1 MQILLVSDIHANLQA
16 LEAVIAAAPQFDVV
30 WNLGDIVG
38 YGANPNE
45 VVNRVRKL
53 GGFVVCGNHDRAC
66 SGGMTFRD
74 VLNFSW
80 LASCSADWT
89 EDVLSSEN
97 KKWLSQLPRGGVGS
111 LERNVLRVHGAPHYE
126 DHYILNEID
135 ARTALKTTSAKIIF
149 FGHTHRQEGWIS
161 KRHKPVRVR
170 PQFQSHSEAEKFEL
184 PLQEKHRYLVNP
196 GSVGQ
201 PRDGD
206 WRAAFAV
213 YDDARSLLTWYR
225 VPYKV
230 RTAQRRILRA
240 GLPEILATRL
250 RNGT

>member
-1 MQILLVSDIHANLQA
+1 M
-16 LEAVIAAAPQFDVV
+16 
-30 WNLGDIVG
+30 
-38 YGANPNE
+38 
-45 VVNRVRKL
+45 
-53 GGFVVCGNHDRAC
+53 CGNHDRAC
-66 SGGMTFRD
+66 SGGMTFSD
-74 VLNFSW
+74 VLNMSW
-80 LASCSADWT
+80 LASYSADWT
-89 EDVLSSEN
+89 EGVLSSEN

-111 LERNVLRVHGAPHYE
+111 LEGKVLCVHGAPNYG

-135 ARTALKTTSAKIIF
+135 ARTALRATSARIIF

-161 KRHKPVRVR
+161 KRQKLVRVR
-170 PQFQSHSEAEKFEL
+170 PQFQSQSEAEKFEL
-184 PLQEKHRYLVNP
+184 PLQEKCRYLVNP

-213 YDDARSLLTWYR
+213 YDDAQSLLTWYR

-240 GLPEILATRL
+240 ELPEILATRL
-250 RNGT
+250 RDGT